1 MENWRGVRDNGETI
15 AENHRK
21 EQCGFEKILSPPD
34 ALIQK
39 RRRNLCLDA
48 TFLWTSCRM
57 IRYIRMISMYS

>member
-39 RRRNLCLDA
+39 KAQEFMFGRDLFVD
-48 TFLWTSCRM
+48 
-57 IRYIRMISMYS
+57 